1 MVAAH
6 DLQQNHLQQNRPL
19 AALPASDFE
28 RLKSNLT
35 LVQPPLGAVRIGQP
49 LASGLFSSHGDRL
62 TALHDGGRRLR
73 RNRDRWP

>member
-6 DLQQNHLQQNRPL
+6 DLQQNRPL

-49 LASGLFSSHGDRL
+49 LASGLFFLPRRSSHCS
-62 TALHDGGRRLR
+62 T
-73 RNRDRWP
+73 